1 MHAKLSCKFYKKNCH
16 LVLDNKGYALHNAFL
31 EYYSVRFLKTS
42 YSTTYYYS
50 YSYTVLCKTRRLPVN
65 HNSRSRCLRLK
76 SIYSYI
82 LWWQTLIYENKPLWF
97 MSSFKSGLKNRKF
110 TFFLLKRIILGREL
124 VCFALLLCV
133 WLSLGFCD
141 TLWLVTMTLSLNMF
155 SSVPALGY

>member
-16 LVLDNKGYALHNAFL
+16 LVLDNKGYALHNAFF

-42 YSTTYYYS
+42 YSTTYY

-97 MSSFKSGLKNRKF
+97 MSSSKAGLENRNSAL
-110 TFFLLKRIILGREL
+110 FLLKSILGREF
-124 VCFALLLCV
+124 VCKI
-133 WLSLGFCD
+133 LSVNE
-141 TLWLVTMTLSLNMF
+141 LWQFQDSNNEF
-155 SSVPALGY
+155 